1 MQLGNGVNGGVKWPF
16 VSHFTGCKFC
26 HAIGADPERVD
37 SCLEN
42 FDKIYHFA
50 NDQVKKRPHIPRK
63 LLTLFLDEPLTFASM
78 NLTLLLSMCLIKCLL
93 DRICWG
99 RQRK

>member
-26 HAIGADPERVD
+26 HAMGADPERYE

-50 NDQVKKRPHIPRK
+50 VDQVRSKKS
-63 LLTLFLDEPLTFASM
+63 DC
-78 NLTLLLSMCLIKCLL
+78 TLLNAVLPSAAVLEGLKWQHTMV
-93 DRICWG
+93 
-99 RQRK
+99 